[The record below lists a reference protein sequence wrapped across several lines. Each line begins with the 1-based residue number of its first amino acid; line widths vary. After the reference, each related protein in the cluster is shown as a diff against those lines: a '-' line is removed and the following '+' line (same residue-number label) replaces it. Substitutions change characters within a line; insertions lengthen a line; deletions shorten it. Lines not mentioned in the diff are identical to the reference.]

1 MRDGKVYGGLYPDTG
16 SFGVFGGG
24 VDPGETP
31 EQAALREFQEES
43 GLTATNARLLPI
55 PPLEHEWKPPYSS
68 AKQALRA
75 KDYRGSRTHYVVADL
90 GDYSMKGQAEEQ
102 RKNERL
108 YDLSEAIAL
117 ASNSSGTLAAP
128 NSKRKQVLEHLL
140 AMHQAQAIKKA
151 SAGAFKTFKC
161 EHSAGTRVQLVSRE
175 DDEDEDYPLQSIT
188 YPVDYGTLPGHIA
201 EDGEELNVAAGSSG
215 DLHGKFTVKLPD
227 SFKKET
233 KFYSGLDE
241 RDRDQ
246 LLRAYAPVLVSHDE
260 LDEDSLVGEVSK
272 FRAK

>member
-1 MRDGKVYGGLYPDTG
+1 
-16 SFGVFGGG
+16 
-24 VDPGETP
+24 
-31 EQAALREFQEES
+31 
-43 GLTATNARLLPI
+43 
-55 PPLEHEWKPPYSS
+55 
-68 AKQALRA
+68 
-75 KDYRGSRTHYVVADL
+75 
-90 GDYSMKGQAEEQ
+90 MKGQAEEQ

-161 EHSAGTRVQLVSRE
+161 EHPAGTRVQLVSRE